1 VRGIDMSDAERIIYS
16 MNESIISLE
25 DENAALKHENEQ
37 LTVIIKGIL
46 KATMGFTVPIKKDS
60 E

>member
-1 VRGIDMSDAERIIYS
+1 MSDAERIIYS